1 MSTVTGRIS
10 QVSQARSRLCTLKA
24 EGRAKAGAFGRVWT
38 CWFLE
43 TKGRVGPK
51 NPGRLRRERKKK
63 KSPMFIVTCSFD
75 KIWDLLGPLGFWL
88 SMGERHLLG
97 LQIWHDCG

>member
-1 MSTVTGRIS
+1 MDLLVPGN
-10 QVSQARSRLCTLKA
+10 QG
-24 EGRAKAGAFGRVWT
+24 EGGAQESWQT
-38 CWFLE
+38 Q
-43 TKGRVGPK
+43 KG
-51 NPGRLRRERKKK
+51 EEEKK